1 MQYFWIQDNA
11 SATELAAYLHSL
23 PAVAF
28 DTETDC
34 TEDGFQWRTEKQL
47 FWQFSDGQYA
57 WLIDLRVI
65 NVQIF
70 KYVLESERT
79 TFIIQDSTFD
89 AAWTAREHKI
99 FIRKIWDTRTNEQI
113 LLGVALSREGLK
125 KEVKLL
131 LEPRYS
137 ASLRFIM
144 GRLGLPL
151 KEFFRPMYYRWDWH
165 PDQEQVNYMVHDV
178 DSLHYIMYRQQEQLA
193 ARGLVNVSN
202 LENEVS
208 RVTYNMMY
216 NGFGVDV
223 EGWLRFTAEEEVRY
237 LACMNILKAAADIN
251 WQSPKQYCA
260 YFGVT
265 VTAEL
270 KDKKVDDFVLSPY
283 LLRIQSQ
290 EFPDY
295 AVTDEEVAM
304 GQYKFEILQVFRK
317 ARKHY
322 KNVTT
327 YGAEWISK
335 YVFDGLVRCRF
346 TQIVSTGRFSSSDP
360 NLQNLPSTTA
370 HRSFLIPYHGEG
382 NVFVRADFSGQEMAI
397 IAVGSGEQSW
407 IACLRNGGD
416 LHALVASTILVGWDS
431 WDDHTRAV
439 QRRIVKIINFSIAYG
454 AGIRTIAERAG
465 TTTEDISTRMQLMRA
480 AYPRVFLWLGH
491 NAREAKRTYTSF
503 SFPPFYRYRSL
514 ALEEKGWR
522 RENIGKN
529 NPVQSTAADMS
540 KLAMVLYQRE
550 IDAGLPALLIH
561 MEHDELITE
570 CHASIADRNA
580 VVLVHCM
587 NEACRIILGEAL
599 SQPDVKTSHN
609 WDKRKE

>member
-1 MQYFWIQDNA
+1 MQYYWIQNNTQA
-11 SATELAAYLHSL
+11 QQLADYLFSCQ
-23 PAVAF
+23 AIAF
-28 DTETDC
+28 DSETDC
-34 TEDGFQWRTEKQL
+34 TNDAFQWRTELQL
-47 FWQFSDGQYA
+47 YWQFSDGYQV

-65 NVQIF
+65 DPQIF
-70 KYVLESERT
+70 KPLMESGI

-89 AAWTAREHKI
+89 AAWTAREHGI

-131 LEPRYS
+131 LEPLYS
-137 ASLRFIM
+137 ASLRHIM
-144 GRLGLPL
+144 HRLGLPL
-151 KEFFRPMYYRWDWH
+151 KEFFQPMYYRPDWQ
-165 PDQEQVNYMVHDV
+165 PNQEQVDYMVHDV
-178 DSLHYIMYRQQEQLA
+178 DSSHYIMYKQQEQLHE
-193 ARGLVNVSN
+193 RGLINVSN

-223 EGWLRFTAEEEVRY
+223 TGWLQFTAEEEVRY
-237 LACMNILKAAADIN
+237 LACMNYLKAAADIN
-251 WQSPKQYCA
+251 WQSPKQYCN

-270 KDKKVDDFVLSPY
+270 RDKKAEDFTLSPY
-283 LLRIQSQ
+283 LLRIANE

-295 AVTDEEVAM
+295 AVSEEEILM
-304 GQYKFEILQVFRK
+304 GQQKFEVLKVFRK

-335 YVFDGLVRCRF
+335 YVFNGQVRCRF
-346 TQIVSTGRFSSSDP
+346 TQIVSTGRFSSSQP

-370 HRSFLIPYHGEG
+370 HRSYLIPYHGPG

-407 IACLRNGGD
+407 IDCLRSGGD
-416 LHALVASTILVGWDS
+416 LHSLVASTILEGWDY
-431 WDDHTRAV
+431 WDAHTRSV

-454 AGIRTIAERAG
+454 AGMKTIAERAG
-465 TTTEDISTRMQLMRA
+465 TTVEEISIRLRLMRA
-480 AYPRVFLWLGH
+480 AYPRVFLWLNH
-491 NAREAKRTYTSF
+491 NAREAKRNYVSYSF
-503 SFPPFYRYRSL
+503 APFYRYRSL
-514 ALEEKGWR
+514 RLETQGWR

-570 CHASIADRNA
+570 CHASIAAHNST
-580 VVLVHCM
+580 VLVHCM

-599 SQPDVKTSHN
+599 SQPDVKTSTN